1 MRLPRIVSALGL
13 ALGLTVLSCSSSDG
27 PTSIEIPIAS
37 IQIRSGVCA
46 VPEGATCN
54 VLAEARTPDG
64 VLVSNPVL
72 RWSSSN
78 TTVASVSGESSTATI
93 VAHAIGSATVTVTDT
108 TGDVSDDIG
117 VSVLPCSKC

>member
-1 MRLPRIVSALGL
+1 MRFPRTASALGL
-13 ALGLTVLSCSSSDG
+13 ALGVIVLSCSSSDG

-37 IQIRSGVCA
+37 IQIRSGGCF
-46 VPEGATCN
+46 VPEGATCP
-54 VLAEARTPDG
+54 VTAEARTIDG

-78 TTVASVSGESSTATI
+78 TTVASVVGESSTATI
-93 VAHAIGSATVTVTDT
+93 SAHAIGNATVTVTDT
-108 TGDVSDDIG
+108 TGDVSDDMR